1 MHRGT
6 DAAGRV
12 RVSAKPGTGDSGDRS
27 GRPIAIIAGTGPAG
41 MGLALRWARAGETI
55 IIGSRDPQRAQQAA
69 AAIQQKAGGKA
80 NIAGMENSDAC
91 AAADILM
98 LTVPFEGQAALLKQ
112 LKPSITPG
120 SILID
125 ATVPLAASVGG
136 RASRMLGVWQG
147 SAAQQAAE
155 LVPKEVSVVAAFHN
169 LSAELLNAL
178 GDQGLRDP
186 SLGDR
191 GDAPLDC
198 DVIVCSDDPDAAQ
211 LTRDLAMKIPGV
223 RALDGG
229 KLENARIVEQI
240 TALLIGLN
248 IRHKGHAGIRITG
261 LPPAAYR

>member
-1 MHRGT
+1 MSATPG
-6 DAAGRV
+6 V
-12 RVSAKPGTGDSGDRS
+12 VSI
-27 GRPIAIIAGTGPAG
+27 RPIAIIGGTGPAG

-55 IIGSRDPQRAQQAA
+55 IIGSRDAQRAQQTAA
-69 AAIQQKAGGKA
+69 AVQQKAGNQA
-80 NIAGMENSDAC
+80 NVSGMENSAAC

-112 LKPSITPG
+112 LMPSITDG

-136 RASRMLGVWQG
+136 RATRTIGVWQG

-169 LSAELLNAL
+169 VSADLLN
-178 GDQGLRDP
+178 GDE
-186 SLGDR
+186 
-191 GDAPLDC
+191 PLDC

-211 LTRDLAMKIPGV
+211 LTRELAAKIPGV

-240 TALLIGLN
+240 TALLIGMN

-261 LPPAAYR
+261 LPPTAYR